1 MNPPSNSYALPQSF
15 MASRLIQK
23 PKLPPTTNIQ
33 PKIEEPIEKIDDL
46 SEENNLNLMPETDIK
61 ENLLP
66 EENDKSALENNEF
79 QELLDIIYD
88 VKQINI
94 VYGKDR
100 RTQITPAVL
109 TGKKDVIYEHEIPSM
124 IRKSSEEGYKDMLDL
139 NYKQAMINFKK
150 SENIINV
157 IYFFKSL

>member
-15 MASRLIQK
+15 MTSRLIQK
-23 PKLPPTTNIQ
+23 PKQPPTTNLQ
-33 PKIEEPIEKIDDL
+33 PKIEELTGKQEA
-46 SEENNLNLMPETDIK
+46 SEENNLMPETDIK
-61 ENLLP
+61 ENFLL
-66 EENDKSALENNEF
+66 EENEKSSLENNEF

-88 VKQINI
+88 IKPINI

-100 RTQITPAVL
+100 RTQITSAVL
-109 TGKKDVIYEHEIPSM
+109 TGKNDVIYEHEIPS
-124 IRKSSEEGYKDMLDL
+124 IVRKSSDEGYKDMLDL

-157 IYFFKSL
+157 